1 MLKKIIYVIITAAF
15 IAPALLPGGASAAEK
30 KISRGVW
37 VTVFSEKRVHF
48 SKQAVTDLVSFC
60 EKNGI
65 SDIYFQIYRA
75 GEAWYDSRIAGRKRY
90 DAMVAAAGG
99 DPVDFL
105 IAEARERGIRVH
117 GWINV
122 LSIAQNLNAPILVK
136 YGRDVLTRDQ
146 RGRFPYKR
154 YGGEDQLFLEPGDER
169 VVRFTRA
176 VVDEV
181 IARYPGLSGLHLDYI
196 RYPKAVKSTGILW
209 FRSGGLSYGFGPRNV
224 ARFQLARGKD
234 PSDEPWS
241 GRWDNW
247 KKRQVT
253 SLVEMIYDRIR
264 KGAPGWKLSC
274 AVMPSAEKSAAQSA
288 QEWPQWLRRG
298 TVDYVVLMNY
308 TRDVNAFMEA
318 ARLAGEIGGAAQV
331 HVGVAVYMLTNMT
344 WTLQKKLRGL
354 EALNPGGIVYF
365 AYDDIC
371 RKGIVNI
378 LNGSA
383 EALQPK
389 KAVKKRKITQTAA
402 ARKAKKGTKVRKGNK
417 KK

>member
-1 MLKKIIYVIITAAF
+1 MMVKKIIYVIITAAF
-15 IAPALLPGGASAAEK
+15 IAPALVAVGAPSAEK
-30 KISRGVW
+30 KFSRGVW

-60 EKNGI
+60 GKNGI

-75 GEAWYDSRIAGRKRY
+75 GEAWYDSRVAGRKRY
-90 DAMVAAAGG
+90 EAMVAAAGC
-99 DPVDFL
+99 DPIDFL
-105 IAEARERGIRVH
+105 IAEAGARGIRVH

-122 LSIAQNLNAPILVK
+122 LSIAQNLDAPILVK

-146 RGRFPYKR
+146 RGHFPYKR

-181 IARYPGLSGLHLDYI
+181 IARYPGLSGMHLDYI

-209 FRSGGLSYGFGPRNV
+209 FRRGGLSYGFGPRNV
-224 ARFQLARGKD
+224 ARFQLAKGKD
-234 PSDEPWS
+234 PYDDPWS
-241 GRWDNW
+241 GSWDSW

-253 SLVEMIYDRIR
+253 SLEVMIHDRIR
-264 KGAPGWKLSC
+264 QGAPGWKLSC
-274 AVMPSAEKSAAQSA
+274 AVMPSAEKSAAQA
-288 QEWPQWLRRG
+288 MQEWPQWLKRG

-308 TRDVNAFMEA
+308 TRDVNVFMETARMA
-318 ARLAGEIGGAAQV
+318 AELGTAAQI
-331 HVGVAVYMLTNMT
+331 HVGVGVYMLTNMT
-344 WTLQKKLRGL
+344 WTLQKKLRDL

-371 RKGIVNI
+371 RKGIENI

-383 EALQPK
+383 QALKPK
-389 KAVKKRKITQTAA
+389 KTVNEKKKTKTA
-402 ARKAKKGTKVRKGNK
+402 KAKKSKKGK
-417 KK
+417 KKR